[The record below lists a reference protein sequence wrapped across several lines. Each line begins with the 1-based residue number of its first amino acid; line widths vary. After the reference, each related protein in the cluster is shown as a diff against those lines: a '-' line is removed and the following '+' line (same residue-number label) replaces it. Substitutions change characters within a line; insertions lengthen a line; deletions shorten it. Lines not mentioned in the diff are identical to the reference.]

1 MIQLYH
7 NSKVHSNR
15 LSIKVSY
22 TRICGNITVFDTKDY
37 ALEGIADKF
46 RGILSPMII
55 ASVYARLNVQLESAR
70 KHPMEIRRYY
80 RKLDY

>member
-22 TRICGNITVFDTKDY
+22 TSIKIDFSNNAFQILNGT
-37 ALEGIADKF
+37 EGKYS
-46 RGILSPMII
+46 LS
-55 ASVYARLNVQLESAR
+55 
-70 KHPMEIRRYY
+70 EIERCVV
-80 RKLDY
+80 LP